1 MDLQLVRRTASSCLS
16 TLNHFAQ
23 LLNTSSQILVR
34 RGTSLSLSS
43 GRHNRRRSRSRR
55 LSTILIGCDWQST
68 AGQKSR
74 NPYTYQVLINN
85 KIHKTL
91 VKFGCSELDLNPR
104 IGLTACFGHSL
115 LIREFKRRKPVWEIV
130 LLAKGLIHL
139 AMMFVEMDTE

>member
-23 LLNTSSQILVR
+23 LLNTSSWTLVC

-43 GRHNRRRSRSRR
+43 GRHNQRRSQSQR
-55 LSTILIGCDWQST
+55 LSTILIGCGWQST
-68 AGQKSR
+68 AGQKST

-91 VKFGCSELDLNPR
+91 VKFGCRELNLNPR
-104 IGLTACFGHSL
+104 IGLTACFRHSL
-115 LIREFKRRKPVWEIV
+115 LICEFK
-130 LLAKGLIHL
+130 
-139 AMMFVEMDTE
+139 